1 MASERAP
8 RNPLP
13 KDYAPSQVW
22 YKVTNK
28 DDWSTVAKKFGFDVP
43 TLIYFNFRTHN
54 TDEVNWYLRR
64 NVGCNVSRD
73 GGRNWAFS
81 DSANPGKI
89 YIPASK
95 VDFDPEDASQEPSG
109 MNKLAKMLDGMPE
122 DSEAWEHVGRTL
134 ELFEFAHVAAEAFGI
149 GVGAESVAVT
159 GGATGA
165 IGLVAA
171 VAAPFAGAAAVAI
184 ALGSPYKAQ
193 VDLYKKKAWLWG
205 LGQGVVLGAN
215 RNVHKGWVVAH
226 FGTAKNLPG
235 YLKSLINIPG
245 QEDQFGEVLESYYDG
260 LKRGWTYGR
269 QLNSKEASRLYRVLG
284 EEVNPST
291 IDHVGSAKYYFE
303 YGAEFRIKFLPGA

>member
-1 MASERAP
+1 MAMERAP

-28 DDWSTVAKKFGFDVP
+28 DDWSTVARKYGFEAQ

-95 VDFDPEDASQEPSG
+95 VDFDAEDASREPSG
-109 MNKLAKMLDGMPE
+109 QNKLAKMLDDMPE
-122 DSEAWEHVGRTL
+122 DSEGWEHVGRTL
-134 ELFEFAHVAAEAFGI
+134 ELFEFAHLGAEAFGI
-149 GVGAESVAVT
+149 GIGAESVAAA

-165 IGLVAA
+165 LGLAAA
-171 VAAPFAGAAAVAI
+171 VAAPLAGAAAVAI

-205 LGQGVVLGAN
+205 LGQGAVLGAN
-215 RNVHKGWVVAH
+215 RNVHAGWVKANFVAN
-226 FGTAKNLPG
+226 FPANV
-235 YLKSLINIPG
+235 KSLINIPG
-245 QEDQFGEVLESYYDG
+245 QEDQFGEVLQSYYDG
-260 LKRGWTYGR
+260 MGKGLTYGR
-269 QLNSKEASRLYRVLG
+269 ALNSKEAARLYRVLS

-291 IDHVGSAKYYFE
+291 IDYVGSLQYYLQ
-303 YGAEFRIKFLPGA
+303 YGAAFRIKFLPAA